1 MGWELTWAR
10 MCPSLQL
17 ILSLKILLKIGTGT
31 ENQRYLSSQGAAS
44 VNGTPSVS
52 IFSTTRC
59 PQWLHVPKHRM
70 FLQRAL
76 PSSHCLTA
84 FFFFE
89 EVDTASLKRHPWFH
103 HSFLQN
109 CHLLLRIV
117 LPATFSVICF
127 IMSQCPLHSAWFS
140 WSWCFL
146 GRIVE
151 RKERVYKN
159 NEAELCLKMFRI
171 THLWIDC
178 LERQLSK
185 LAGELEEKEV
195 KIIYAQQIYI

>member
-1 MGWELTWAR
+1 MPIFAAYSKFKDTLKDRYWHWEPEVSVLSGYSQCKWYTQCKHLLYYTVSSMAS
-10 MCPSLQL
+10 CPQTSNV
-17 ILSLKILLKIGTGT
+17 SPK
-31 ENQRYLSSQGAAS
+31 GAALKS
-44 VNGTPSVS
+44 LFDC
-52 IFSTTRC
+52 I
-59 PQWLHVPKHRM
+59 
-70 FLQRAL
+70 
-76 PSSHCLTA
+76 
-84 FFFFE
+84 FFFE

>member
-1 MGWELTWAR
+1 

-31 ENQRYLSSQGAAS
+31 ENQRYLSSQGTAS

-84 FFFFE
+84 FFFFGRSGHCFSQE
-89 EVDTASLKRHPWFH
+89 TSLVSPFFSPELPSAPENSSASHIFCDLLHYVSVSLTQCMIFMELM
-103 HSFLQN
+103 FLRED
-109 CHLLLRIV
+109 C
-117 LPATFSVICF
+117 
-127 IMSQCPLHSAWFS
+127 
-140 WSWCFL
+140 
-146 GRIVE
+146 G
-151 RKERVYKN
+151 KE
-159 NEAELCLKMFRI
+159 
-171 THLWIDC
+171 
-178 LERQLSK
+178 
-185 LAGELEEKEV
+185 GESL
-195 KIIYAQQIYI
+195 